1 MRFPVPSRV
10 DDKPKSKDTMAEPK
24 VKQKNTNTDPATSS
38 DGGSWK
44 VDAKGQLVAHI
55 TPQVTFGIVF
65 DNTKI
70 SNAALDLGVDAY
82 TRLYAEAKVGS
93 EKDFVYCY
101 GADSIAELFANVEAP
116 TIFSSPHRN
125 HWPLC
130 HKPVVFIEKTCSD
143 GSKD

>member
-1 MRFPVPSRV
+1 MRFPVPSGV
-10 DDKPKSKDTMAEPK
+10 DDKPKPEDTTTEPK
-24 VKQKNTNTDPATSS
+24 VKKKTQTP
-38 DGGSWK
+38 
-44 VDAKGQLVAHI
+44 
-55 TPQVTFGIVF
+55 TPQLLLTAVHGKSMQTDSSSRISTPQAIFGIVF
-65 DNTKI
+65 DNPKI
-70 SNAALDLGVDAY
+70 SNAALDLGADAY

-93 EKDFVYCY
+93 EQDFVYCY

-116 TIFSSPHRN
+116 TIFSSPHRK